1 MSKNRTID
9 VWFIDEVHFH
19 QYGSTCRMWIPPE
32 IVNPVLM
39 HQPTRKSIG
48 YFGAVRVRDG
58 KFVYQREESKFN
70 GESFFLF
77 LKRLSRSSCRSGRKV
92 VVVADNARYHH
103 AVLHKKWREQK
114 KRQFSLE
121 FLPPYS
127 PELNPIERVWKLTRR
142 QATHNRYFSTL
153 QELTCSIEN
162 IFKTWSHENNIL
174 SKLCA
179 II

>member
-1 MSKNRTID
+1 MD
-9 VWFIDEVHFH
+9 LPVECGF
-19 QYGSTCRMWIPPE
+19 PPE
-32 IVNPVLM
+32 MANPVLL

-48 YFGAVRVRDG
+48 YFGAIRVRDG
-58 KFVYQREESKFN
+58 KFVYQREEDKFN
-70 GESFFLF
+70 GESFFFF
-77 LKRLSRSSCRSGRKV
+77 LKRLFRSSCRSGRKV
-92 VVVADNARYHH
+92 VVIADNARYHH

-114 KRQFSLE
+114 KRRFALE

-153 QELTCSIEN
+153 QELTYSVEN
-162 IFKTWSHENNIL
+162 VFMAWSCKNNIL

-179 II
+179 IV